1 MTSDAGRVF
10 VWTWLPGATD
20 PVVAGALAPVGAT
33 LNGEPVMAFR
43 YAASYLARP
52 EAVSLY
58 SPELPLTDDTVDP
71 RRIGGREPVPMPSC
85 LRDAAP
91 DAWGRRVINAR
102 LAGHPDRTLDEA
114 TYLLGS
120 GSNRI
125 GAIDFQATPSEY
137 VARDEDAGLEH
148 LLQLADL
155 VEAGEPIPESLAA
168 AAQHGT
174 SIGGARPKA
183 MLVDGTRQ
191 LIAKF
196 PSSTDVR
203 PVVQHE
209 AVAMMLAARVG
220 IDVPHVEVV
229 PVAGRDVL
237 LVERFD
243 RVVGGD
249 GSYHRR
255 AMVSMLTVLGM
266 AEHSAR
272 YASYAQMAEAIR
284 ARGWERVPETLR
296 ELFTRLVLNVCVGNT
311 DDHLRN
317 HAGFWSG
324 DTLTLT
330 PAYDVCP
337 QVRSTDP
344 ASHAIGI
351 AGPTDRASQL
361 RSCRAVAPTFL
372 LSRSDAE
379 AVIDHVV
386 STITDSWA
394 EVCDAARLTAA
405 QRESLLGREILNP
418 YIHYDAA

>member
-1 MTSDAGRVF
+1 MTSDPKRVF
-10 VWTWLPGATD
+10 VWTWLPGTTE
-20 PVVAGALAPVGAT
+20 PVVAGALAPGGAA
-33 LNGEPVMAFR
+33 LHGERVMAFR
-43 YAASYLARP
+43 YAASYLDRS
-52 EAVSLY
+52 EAISLFA
-58 SPELPLTDDTVDP
+58 PELPLTDATVDP
-71 RRIGGREPVPMPSC
+71 RRIPGREPLPLPSC

-91 DAWGRRVINAR
+91 DTWGRRVINAR
-102 LAGHPDRTLDEA
+102 MAGHPEQPVDET

-125 GAIDFQATPSEY
+125 GALDFQARPDEH
-137 VARDEDAGLEH
+137 VARDDDATLEQ
-148 LLQLADL
+148 LLALADL
-155 VEAGEPIPESLAA
+155 VEAGEPIPDSLTA

-183 MLVDGTRQ
+183 MLVDGARQ

-196 PSSTDVR
+196 PSSADVR

-209 AVAMMLAARVG
+209 AVAMLLAAHVG
-220 IDVPHVEVV
+220 IDVPPVEVV

-237 LVERFD
+237 IVERFD
-243 RVVGGD
+243 RVAVD
-249 GSYHRR
+249 GLAYERR
-255 AMVSMLTVLGM
+255 AMVSMLTVLGL

-284 ARGWERVPETLR
+284 VHGWARVPETLR

-317 HAGFWSG
+317 HAAFWDGTALS
-324 DTLTLT
+324 LT

-351 AGPTDRASQL
+351 SSATDRASQL
-361 RSCRAVAPTFL
+361 RACRAVAPVFL
-372 LSRSDAE
+372 LTSAE
-379 AVIDHVV
+379 AEAIMDHVV
-386 STITDSWA
+386 STITDSWHD
-394 EVCDAARLTAA
+394 VCDAARLTAV
-405 QRESLLGREILNP
+405 QRASLLGREILNP
-418 YIHYDAA
+418 YIHYDAP